1 MMDALFDDKRVVTFT
16 LMTWLILVLAV
27 LKEVGLMD
35 AHFMSFGPS
44 AQTIFMGMT
53 INTWYKWGLVA
64 AFTFINTSVNDFMSD
79 AISPWILNTITDHKT
94 HYIPYPKWV
103 CLTITQFW
111 SIYCNIMSVFSIFL
125 AMSQLDFVLIR
136 MSADMLV
143 NAYTTTKF
151 MRNKTYCPVKYRQFS
166 ANAEDAELH
175 ELTSK
180 ETSVFS
186 VDDGVLEEEKP
197 IHKKGGSSEKV

>member
-1 MMDALFDDKRVVTFT
+1 MCIMRMMDALFDDKRVVTVT
-16 LMTWLILVLAV
+16 LMSWLILVLGV

-44 AQTIFMGMT
+44 VKTVFMGMT
-53 INTWYKWGLVA
+53 IDTWYKWGLVA

-79 AISPWILNTITDHKT
+79 AISPWVLNTITDHKT
-94 HYIPYPKWV
+94 HYIPYRKWV

-151 MRNKTYCPVKYRQFS
+151 LRHKTYCPVKYRQFS
-166 ANAEDAELH
+166 ANSDEAELR

-186 VDDGVLEEEKP
+186 VDEDKIDEESNKGEKA
-197 IHKKGGSSEKV
+197 

>member
-1 MMDALFDDKRVVTFT
+1 
-16 LMTWLILVLAV
+16 MTWLILVLIV
-27 LKEVGLMD
+27 LKEIGLMD

-44 AQTIFMGMT
+44 DLTIFMGVT

-94 HYIPYPKWV
+94 HYIPYTKCV

-166 ANAEDAELH
+166 ASHEDAELR

-186 VDDGVLEEEKP
+186 VDDGMLEDETSTRKNGGGPEKA
-197 IHKKGGSSEKV
+197 